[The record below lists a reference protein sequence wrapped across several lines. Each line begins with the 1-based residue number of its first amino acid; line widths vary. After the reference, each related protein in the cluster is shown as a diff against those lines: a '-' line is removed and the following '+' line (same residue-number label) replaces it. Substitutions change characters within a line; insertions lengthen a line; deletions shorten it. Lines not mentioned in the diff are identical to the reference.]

1 MLTVPP
7 HTHTM
12 SLLEPSGQIGRDGI
26 TKTVTDRYG
35 YDA

>member
-7 HTHTM
+7 LNLTM
-12 SLLEPSGQIGRDGI
+12 SLLKPSGQIERDGI

>member
-1 MLTVPP
+1 MITVTPLNP
-7 HTHTM
+7 R
-12 SLLEPSGQIGRDGI
+12 PSGQIERDGI